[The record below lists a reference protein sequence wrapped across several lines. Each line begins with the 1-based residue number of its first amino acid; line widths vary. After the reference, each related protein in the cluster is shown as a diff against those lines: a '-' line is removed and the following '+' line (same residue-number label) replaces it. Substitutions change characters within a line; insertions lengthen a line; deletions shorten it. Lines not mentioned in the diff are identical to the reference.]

1 MKIASNIITRMKTTF
16 NRDITDPRQR
26 EMILGDTLKQFA
38 KKMDMA
44 QDNDA
49 YSLLDQLAMEYESI
63 KIDPMEIYYK
73 AFELYQNEKR
83 LLQTIVG
90 FLRSRD
96 AKDKKAIHYYQKL
109 SNAEP
114 ENFQMLAL
122 LVECYKENNESVPLM
137 MTYER
142 IIKKFRELEESRRW
156 GAHLDGDWAFIQ
168 SQYQNSLLCLGDIY
182 AEMGKSDE
190 DALSVYREIIRAD
203 EPNATAIKILAKA
216 YMDKER
222 TDQEAMEVY
231 EYFLA
236 YEPYDRN
243 ARLLLARGFIDT
255 QRLDE
260 GISILKSL
268 SQEFPEDAEIN
279 DFLIQQLMAH
289 NLINEDTAVFFV
301 AYLQRHPENK
311 QIVSLLANHF
321 AEVGSLS
328 SQAIALYEKYVVTPG
343 LHPSEKARY
352 YELLGRYHVN
362 NQTWA
367 KVIEIYEILRGIN
380 PLSKSFIIPLA
391 SGYCEY
397 GRTDEEALK
406 VYKEAIHLGSRN
418 EKIHNLICQYFYNLK
433 KQTPASVK
441 IFKDS
446 LNVLPKNRFARLGLC
461 RYYLY
466 ANEYENGLNEAL
478 KHLRFYSEEE
488 TAMGYAADCLSQMD
502 DKRIKRYL
510 TELDDGLRRLLLE
523 KTFEKKPNVKTVAL
537 ELSEIYQ
544 KEKRMDDFASKV
556 YLSALPYDKFN
567 TDLLTLLSNYYRV
580 RGDEESAF
588 RYDIEIFR
596 ICRCDCGVFAS
607 KGKKLPIQKNCTGAC
622 MRIAHHI
629 LSTNKVI
636 ADGREIL
643 RCAWR
648 LGDKSHKLV
657 RRLADYYFD
666 EDSYSDEAV
675 EIYQAL
681 AAMEPNNQEAR
692 RRILRAKMFKGDT
705 KSAFLYCEEQL
716 KLNPEDNEA
725 LDFLIQCLKTTTETE
740 DRITNFIEKMQ
751 RKRQDDPRLC
761 YALALIYSHQQ
772 NYNLATLGVFI
783 NALQMNPDDLQ
794 ILGGVARCYEFAG
807 NYERAAETYE
817 KILQTITDKTTIIK
831 NLAHSYMHLR
841 RIDKDNVAL
850 IQKAIASDPRDKD
863 LHFFLADYL
872 FKIGETQQGGVVLD
886 RFIQNQP
893 AALDNVINHLFELQD
908 SEIWKPELHIK
919 LGYYLI
925 EDDRIEE
932 ALDEFSQ
939 LSTSYTRYCGDL
951 AEGYNRILQQ
961 QPRHV
966 RTLVERGVL
975 LKILGDFE
983 EAVEDLEKARNIDPQ
998 NPNVLFELAECYEAY
1013 IAMFRDPPLP
1023 MLYKT
1028 ANLYFELEE
1037 YDKAIKAYQQI
1048 LNKDKE
1054 SREAVLTIGK
1064 CFFKK
1069 GELGLAYQYFLR
1081 LDMSD
1086 EVKELLY
1093 QLGEQF
1099 YASGDPQKTIE
1110 VFNQILAADIAFK
1123 DVYQQVNALRAEVRK
1138 KFGMG
1143 RLRDDIMQQLS
1154 QRAQERFELM
1164 EEVGRGTMGVVFRAY
1179 DRELDEVVAL
1189 KILSEKF
1196 SEDEDAQSRFR
1207 LEVKS
1212 TRRLSHQNIVRI
1224 HDIGEEAGR
1233 KYISMEYVD
1242 GGDLKKLI
1250 ASQKR
1255 LQPSEAIEY
1264 GIQIASALS
1273 AAHALGILHRDIKPA
1288 NILLTADKVCKL
1300 TDFGIATF
1308 LEEAGDISSDII
1320 IGTPLYMSP
1329 EQNEGKQVS
1338 PASDIYSLGVVLYEM
1353 FMGAPPFRTG
1363 NIAYHH
1369 IFTTPPPMR
1378 GTDPKIEQVIMKCLE
1393 KKPSARYDSMESL
1406 LSELKTLAK

>member
-1 MKIASNIITRMKTTF
+1 MKIASNIITRVKTRF
-16 NRDITDPRQR
+16 NRDIADPRQR
-26 EMILGDTLKQFA
+26 EMILDDTLKQFA
-38 KKMDMA
+38 KKMDLT
-44 QDNDA
+44 QDNEA
-49 YSLLDQLAMEYESI
+49 YAILDQLAMEYESI
-63 KIDPMEIYYK
+63 KLDPLEVYFK
-73 AFELYQNEKR
+73 AFDLYPNEKR

-122 LVECYKENNESVPLM
+122 LVDCYKENNESVPLM
-137 MTYER
+137 MTYEH
-142 IIKKFRELEESRRW
+142 IVKKFREMEESRRW
-156 GAHLDGDWAFIQ
+156 GTHTDGDWAFIQ
-168 SQYQNSLLCLGDIY
+168 SQYQNALLSLGDTY
-182 AEMGKSDE
+182 AEMGKADE
-190 DALSVYREIIRAD
+190 DALSIYREIIHTE
-203 EPNATAIKILAKA
+203 EPNAAAIQILAHA
-216 YMDKER
+216 YMEKER

-236 YEPYDRN
+236 YDPYNRK
-243 ARLLLARGFIDT
+243 ARLLLARGFIAIA
-255 QRLDE
+255 RLDE
-260 GISILKSL
+260 GINILKKL
-268 SQEFPEDAEIN
+268 SQEFPDDDEIN
-279 DFLIQQLMAH
+279 DFLVHELVE
-289 NLINEDTAVFFV
+289 NKLINEDTAGFFV
-301 AYLQRHPENK
+301 AYLQRHPENR
-311 QIVSLLANHF
+311 QIVTLLSNHF
-321 AEVGSLS
+321 SEVGSLS
-328 SQAIALYEKYVVTPG
+328 SQAITLYEKYVTTPG

-362 NQTWA
+362 NQSWA

-380 PLSKSFIIPLA
+380 PSAKDAIIPLA

-418 EKIHNLICQYFYNLK
+418 EKIHNMICQYFYNLK
-433 KQTPASVK
+433 KQTPAAVK

-446 LNVLPKNRFARLGLC
+446 LNVIPKNRYARLGLC

-478 KHLRFYSEEE
+478 KHLRFFPDEEKAIE
-488 TAMGYAADCLSQMD
+488 CAADCLSQMD
-502 DKRIKRYL
+502 EKRIERYL
-510 TELDDGLRRLLLE
+510 TELDDNLRRLLLE
-523 KTFEKKPNVKTVAL
+523 KVFEKKPNIKTVAL
-537 ELSEIYQ
+537 ALSAIYQ
-544 KEKRMDDFASKV
+544 KEKRMDDFAAKV
-556 YLSALPYDKFN
+556 YLSALPHDKFN
-567 TDLLTLLSNYYRV
+567 VNLLTLISNYFRM
-580 RGDEESAF
+580 RGDEESAI
-588 RYDIEIFR
+588 RHDAEIFR
-596 ICRCDCGVFAS
+596 ICRCECGVYSA
-607 KGKKLPIQKNCTGAC
+607 KGKKAPMQKNCTGAC
-622 MRIAHHI
+622 MRIARHM

-648 LGDKSHKLV
+648 SGDKSPKLI
-657 RRLADYYFD
+657 RRLASYYFE
-666 EDSYSDEAV
+666 EDSHSEEAM

-681 AAMEPNNQEAR
+681 ASVEPNNQEAR
-692 RRILRAKMFKGDT
+692 RRILRVKMLKGDT
-705 KSAFLYCEEQL
+705 KSALLYCEEQL
-716 KLNPEDNEA
+716 KANPADTET
-725 LDFLIQCLKTTTETE
+725 LDFLIQCLKSVQVTDE
-740 DRITNFIEKMQ
+740 RITNFLEKMQ
-751 RKRQDDPRLC
+751 RKKPDDARLC

-772 NYNLATLGVFI
+772 NFGLATLGVFI
-783 NALQMNPDDLQ
+783 NALQMYPDDLQ
-794 ILGGVARCYEFAG
+794 ILGGVARCYEIAG

-817 KILQTITDKTTIIK
+817 AILKTITDKTAIIN
-831 NLAHSYMHLR
+831 NLAHTYLHLR
-841 RIDKDNVAL
+841 RIDKDNLDL
-850 IQKAIASDPRDKD
+850 IQKAVTSDPHDKE

-872 FKIGETQQGGVVLD
+872 FSIGETQQGGVLLD
-886 RFIQNQP
+886 RFIQSQP
-893 AALDNVINHLFELQD
+893 AALDDVINHLM
-908 SEIWKPELHIK
+908 EIRDTETWKPELHIK

-925 EDDRIEE
+925 ENDHIDE

-951 AEGYNRILQQ
+951 VEGYNRILQQ

-975 LKILGDFE
+975 FKILGDFE
-983 EAVEDLEKARNIDPQ
+983 EAVADLEKARDIDPQ
-998 NPNVLFELAECYEAY
+998 NSNFLFELAECYEAY
-1013 IAMFRDPPLP
+1013 LAMFREPPLP

-1028 ANLYFELEE
+1028 ANLYFELED
-1037 YDKAIKAYQQI
+1037 YDKTIKTYQQI
-1048 LNKDKE
+1048 LNRDKE
-1054 SREAVLTIGK
+1054 SREAILTIGK

-1086 EVKELLY
+1086 DVKDLLY
-1093 QLGEQF
+1093 QLGEQY
-1099 YASGDPQKTIE
+1099 YALGDSQKTID
-1110 VFNQILAADIAFK
+1110 VFNQILAADIAYK
-1123 DVYQQVNALRAEVRK
+1123 DVYHQVNTLREEVRK
-1138 KFGMG
+1138 RSGTG
-1143 RLRDDIMQQLS
+1143 RQRDDIMQQLS
-1154 QRAQERFELM
+1154 QRAQQRFELM

-1196 SEDEDAQSRFR
+1196 SEDEEAQSRFR

-1212 TRRLSHQNIVRI
+1212 TRRLSHPNIVRI
-1224 HDIGEEAGR
+1224 HDIGEESGR

-1242 GGDLKKLI
+1242 GGDLKRLI

-1255 LQPSEAIEY
+1255 IQPPEAVEY

-1288 NILLTADKVCKL
+1288 NVLLTADKVCKL

-1308 LEEAGDISSDII
+1308 LEEASDISSDII
-1320 IGTPLYMSP
+1320 VGTPLYMSP
-1329 EQNEGKQVS
+1329 EQSEGKQLT
-1338 PASDIYSLGVVLYEM
+1338 PASDIYSLGIVLYEM
-1353 FMGAPPFRTG
+1353 LTGSPPFRTG

-1378 GTDPKIEQVIMKCLE
+1378 GAEPAMEALVMKCLE
-1393 KKPSARYDSMESL
+1393 KKPSARFDSMENLISALKSL
-1406 LSELKTLAK
+1406 VK